1 MSRFQRRFKNVAKKS
16 EKILFINKS
25 HVVTF
30 LESPQQTYNN
40 HSIATLLNIA
50 KKGRCKF
57 FVYTNVF
64 WVFNDILQT
73 SYKPKFLVLSFVY
86 DGDSLVVISTL
97 NNKKESLASFGYF
110 LEAVLPSL
118 ASFSSVSFSHVCRV
132 GNNLA
137 HNLTKYVRHVRGL
150 RVWMEDVSISTPCHS
165 CSRPWLIFPFFI
177 NKISISCFTKKKKKK
192 KKQRLVINIFNANVD
207 HCFFNR
213 FLFINSNP
221 SS

>member
-1 MSRFQRRFKNVAKKS
+1 MSSKS
-16 EKILFINKS
+16 
-25 HVVTF
+25 
-30 LESPQQTYNN
+30 
-40 HSIATLLNIA
+40 
-50 KKGRCKF
+50 
-57 FVYTNVF
+57 
-64 WVFNDILQT
+64 
-73 SYKPKFLVLSFVY
+73 KFLVLSVVY
-86 DGDSLVVISTL
+86 EGDSLVVISTL
-97 NNKKESLASFGYF
+97 NSKKESLASFGYF

-118 ASFSSVSFSHVCRV
+118 ASFYSVSFSHVCRV

-177 NKISISCFTKKKKKK
+177 NKISISCFTKKKKKR
-192 KKQRLVINIFNANVD
+192 KQRLVINIFNANVD